1 MRTERR
7 CVWSSHL
14 ERESGG
20 LVEESA
26 QGSELEE
33 RVELGQRRL
42 LLVGVHRVARK
53 SESCGRR
60 SERCGLPQS
69 IHAREREQRA
79 GGCLAVSRGQPR
91 GCRAA
96 RAVGWCCQPA
106 VGCQTQLSQRALFS
120 LTAGQRAPVTEAV
133 AGTWK
138 RHGNGLHVQTVW
150 QWRPGMEL
158 RSGELPEARQRRREG
173 ASGAGRG

>member
-1 MRTERR
+1 M
-7 CVWSSHL
+7 WSSHL

-42 LLVGVHRVARK
+42 LLVAVHRVARK
-53 SESCGRR
+53 SKSCGRR

-91 GCRAA
+91 GCRAG
-96 RAVGWCCQPA
+96 RVGWCC
-106 VGCQTQLSQRALFS
+106 LSQRFWLSDSARA
-120 LTAGQRAPVTEAV
+120 AGTFLRLRLRLAAGTFAVTEAV
-133 AGTWK
+133 TESRCKPSHHQRTIW
-138 RHGNGLHVQTVW
+138 
-150 QWRPGMEL
+150 L
-158 RSGELPEARQRRREG
+158 RGSR
-173 ASGAGRG
+173 